1 MKNKSSHLSQQIVE
15 KHLEHSHLHLEHSH
29 LLLLYHVLPYLTV
42 YDMVFFSY
50 NLLHNVMQLDFVF
63 EKHNSSRLMKK
74 DVVTLLKRQCEFSYY
89 IVYVMLPSGVVPW
102 YTSHI
107 ATNLI
112 SDHIYSH
119 SGVSFR
125 RLSRWSHC
133 K

>member
-63 EKHNSSRLMKK
+63 EKHNSSKMK
-74 DVVTLLKRQCEFSYY
+74 DVVSLQKGQALLTDEFSY
-89 IVYVMLPSGVVPW
+89 IVYELLLTGVVPW
-102 YTSHI
+102 YTIHI
-107 ATNLI
+107 THFI
-112 SDHIYSH
+112 SSY
-119 SGVSFR
+119 R
-125 RLSRWSHC
+125 R
-133 K
+133 